1 MVLLTIIA
9 NCIVLALEEHLPNND
24 KTPLAVQLE
33 ATEFYFLGIFC
44 VEALLKIVALGFVL
58 HKGSYLRNVWNIMDF
73 VVVVT
78 GFISIFPT
86 SNSFDLRTLRAVRV
100 LRPLKLVSGIP
111 SLQVVLKSI
120 IRAMAPLLQVC
131 LLVLFAIIIFA
142 IIGLEFYTGAFHKAC
157 FIKPD
162 DDSEDNIEYGDEET
176 IRPCADEGNGYH
188 CRANIAKCRFNWDGP
203 NYGITSFDNMGFAML
218 TVFQCVTME
227 GWTQVLYYTNDAFG
241 DSYNWIYFIPL
252 IILGSFFMLNLVL
265 GVLSGEFAKERERVE
280 NRRAFLKLRRQ
291 QQIERELNGYLEWIC
306 KAEEVILDE
315 ERKKD
320 DGTISDEDKLRILE
334 ARRLAAQKVKKI
346 KEEKELNI
354 GDEDNDDDLLSGDS
368 FGRGLK
374 NRKAHGK
381 CAGFWRAE
389 KHLRF
394 TIRKS
399 VKSQAFYWFVIIL
412 VLLNTLCVAS
422 EHYGQAEWHTEF
434 LYVMEFVFLALFMSE
449 MLIKMYGLGVRL
461 YFQSSFNIF
470 DCLVILCSIFEVVWS
485 AFKDGSS
492 FGISTLR
499 ALRLLRT
506 FKVTRYWSSL
516 RNLVVSL
523 LSSMR
528 SIVSLLF
535 LLFLFILIFAL
546 LGMQLF
552 GGMMNF
558 EEGRPASHFDTFPI
572 ALLTVFQILT
582 GEDWNEV
589 MYSGIR
595 ARGGISGGGM
605 LYCSYFI
612 ILVLFG
618 NYTLLNVFL
627 AIAVDNLA
635 NAQELTAAEEEQEG
649 VRQERMEEIEKDL
662 CPDQYGLT
670 PPQVNICPPSPQ
682 NNEDLKT
689 GNFPYHTSRLDSN
702 LNQNNLK
709 GERNKIDMDS
719 NLKKERSPLDN
730 VSLNESSSTSSLNIQ
745 PQDGNSEEPAFG
757 GPKPMLPYSSMF
769 IFGPTNPVRRF
780 CHFVVN
786 LRYFDLFIM
795 IVICASSIA
804 LAAEDPVNDESVNNQ
819 ILNYFDYVFT
829 GVFTIE
835 MLLKIVD
842 LGIILHPG
850 AYCRDAWNILD
861 ATVVICALVAF
872 AFSDSAG
879 GNLNTIK
886 SLRVLRVLRP
896 LKTINRIPKLKAVFD
911 CVVNS
916 LKNVSN
922 ILIVYLLFQFIFA
935 VMAVQLF
942 KGKFF
947 YCTDMSKS
955 TREECQGQY
964 FDYEDKSDKPRVKNR
979 EWLRQDFH
987 YDNAMY
993 AMLTLFTVTTGEG
1006 WPTVLK
1012 NSMDSTNDD
1021 MGPKP
1026 GSRMEMAIYYVVF
1039 FIVFPF
1045 FFVNIFVALI
1055 IITFQEQGE
1064 NELVDQDLDKNQKQ
1078 CIEFAIEAR
1087 PSCRYMPKNKNS
1099 LKYKIWKVVVSP
1111 KFEYV
1116 VMILIALNTVV
1127 LMMKFYVNP
1136 YPEPNP
1142 QAKIFLN
1149 VQKYINIAFTILFT
1163 IECVLKLLG
1172 FGLKNYFRD
1181 RWNLFDFIIVIG
1193 SIIDVVTTN
1202 VLSSASSFRTGSF
1215 RLFRAARLIKLL
1227 RQGYTIRLLLWT
1239 FLQSFKALPYVCL
1252 LIAMLFFIYAIIGM
1266 QVFGNIRLDSKTS
1279 INRHN
1284 NFRSFSQAVLLLFRC
1299 ATGESW
1305 QQIMLS
1311 CLSGRPCDPES
1322 KMSDNSCGLD
1332 IAYGYFVTFIF
1343 FCSFLMLNLFVA
1355 VIMDNFDY
1363 LTRDSSILGP
1373 HHLDEYNRVW
1383 AEYDPVAT
1391 GRIHYTDMYEMLK
1404 RMEPPVGFG
1413 KNCPY
1418 RLAYRKLIRM
1428 NMPVNEDGTVHF
1440 STTLFALVRE
1450 SLSIKISSADEMD
1463 RKDEEMR
1470 EVIKRVWPVHGKK
1483 IVDLLVPPN
1492 HELNDR
1498 KLTVGKIYTGL
1509 LVAENWRAYKASQN
1523 QNNSLKMRPP
1533 SFFQRIIGVM
1543 RTPSA
1548 RSSQSI
1554 DSEHSDNETEGGHNV
1569 DRNHDKTTW
1578 QRSFSFLR
1586 RGSSRRKKD
1595 NSVQKSETASL
1606 QSIEMKDVGRR
1617 TSIGSE
1623 ASVDNALLSIAANQI
1638 TASMTKLNKDE
1649 SPLGSPMASPSMHR
1663 RSVSPR
1669 RGLDVGFAS
1678 AVSNIVD
1685 QAHSIAE
1692 HERHRKHR
1700 GGKHDDSLSVPTS
1713 PQMRG
1718 RSRGRHRP
1726 PLQQQGQILGSPLP
1740 SPTARRKEPT
1750 FYRST
1755 SLENRSRSPSP
1766 NLTPTPMLHQHEYY
1780 GSANLTDRSRSPS
1793 PGPTVTQPRKATRKL
1808 PAVPSKPSTLNLAQT
1823 RPRDNMPRV
1832 MPSPTVPQPSKSP
1845 GSINFP
1851 RLNASPTHI
1860 PRIGPTVGQAPPLGR
1875 LGRPEPYSPTERNSL
1890 SKLSPERSRTL
1901 PATQRTSNRDFSRA
1915 VDPYVSHRSRTFD
1928 PRINNRGRYFE
1939 DPSLSVHMSDRR
1951 TETLPNGF
1959 KPKKRKPEN
1968 LDMCGDGTGGPVRHD
1983 SDEDDDWC

>member
-334 ARRLAAQKVKKI
+334 GALGINARRLAAQKVKKI

-649 VRQERMEEIEKDL
+649 VRQEEEAAEKEKLARMDEIEKDL

-730 VSLNESSSTSSLNIQ
+730 VSLNESNANRINTQPGSTSSLNIQ

-861 ATVVICALVAF
+861 ATVVICAL
-872 AFSDSAG
+872 
-879 GNLNTIK
+879 
-886 SLRVLRVLRP
+886 
-896 LKTINRIPKLKAVFD
+896 AVFD

-1127 LMMKFYVNP
+1127 LMMKYNGSSHE
-1136 YPEPNP
+1136 YKNAL
-1142 QAKIFLN
+1142 QKLN
-1149 VQKYINIAFTILFT
+1149 LAFSVLFT
-1163 IECVLKLLG
+1163 IECVLKLMG
-1172 FGLKNYFRD
+1172 FG
-1181 RWNLFDFIIVIG
+1181 I
-1193 SIIDVVTTN
+1193 
-1202 VLSSASSFRTGSF
+1202 
-1215 RLFRAARLIKLL
+1215 
-1227 RQGYTIRLLLWT
+1227 
-1239 FLQSFKALPYVCL
+1239 
-1252 LIAMLFFIYAIIGM
+1252 
-1266 QVFGNIRLDSKTS
+1266 
-1279 INRHN
+1279 
-1284 NFRSFSQAVLLLFRC
+1284 
-1299 ATGESW
+1299 
-1305 QQIMLS
+1305 
-1311 CLSGRPCDPES
+1311 
-1322 KMSDNSCGLD
+1322 
-1332 IAYGYFVTFIF
+1332 
-1343 FCSFLMLNLFVA
+1343 
-1355 VIMDNFDY
+1355 
-1363 LTRDSSILGP
+1363 
-1373 HHLDEYNRVW
+1373 
-1383 AEYDPVAT
+1383 
-1391 GRIHYTDMYEMLK
+1391 
-1404 RMEPPVGFG
+1404 
-1413 KNCPY
+1413 
-1418 RLAYRKLIRM
+1418 RKLIRM

-1523 QNNSLKMRPP
+1523 QNNSLKMLFWEDDIKEYRDDDDYKEYHDDEEYHEDYKDYQEYQEDYKDYDEDYNQRPP

-1606 QSIEMKDVGRR
+1606 QNQANYNPNQQRGGYVNRSFSGVDETQLYENPKYKSIEMKDVGRR

-1649 SPLGSPMASPSMHR
+1649 PSEKQDFSWGLRPEHAAHIPAPRPGTGSSKGLLFTHTAVPLSPVSPRSPLPPQSPLGSPMASPSMHR

>member
-1 MVLLTIIA
+1 
-9 NCIVLALEEHLPNND
+9 
-24 KTPLAVQLE
+24 
-33 ATEFYFLGIFC
+33 
-44 VEALLKIVALGFVL
+44 
-58 HKGSYLRNVWNIMDF
+58 
-73 VVVVT
+73 
-78 GFISIFPT
+78 
-86 SNSFDLRTLRAVRV
+86 
-100 LRPLKLVSGIP
+100 
-111 SLQVVLKSI
+111 
-120 IRAMAPLLQVC
+120 
-131 LLVLFAIIIFA
+131 
-142 IIGLEFYTGAFHKAC
+142 
-157 FIKPD
+157 
-162 DDSEDNIEYGDEET
+162 
-176 IRPCADEGNGYH
+176 
-188 CRANIAKCRFNWDGP
+188 
-203 NYGITSFDNMGFAML
+203 
-218 TVFQCVTME
+218 
-227 GWTQVLYYTNDAFG
+227 
-241 DSYNWIYFIPL
+241 
-252 IILGSFFMLNLVL
+252 
-265 GVLSGEFAKERERVE
+265 
-280 NRRAFLKLRRQ
+280 
-291 QQIERELNGYLEWIC
+291 
-306 KAEEVILDE
+306 
-315 ERKKD
+315 
-320 DGTISDEDKLRILE
+320 
-334 ARRLAAQKVKKI
+334 
-346 KEEKELNI
+346 
-354 GDEDNDDDLLSGDS
+354 
-368 FGRGLK
+368 
-374 NRKAHGK
+374 
-381 CAGFWRAE
+381 
-389 KHLRF
+389 
-394 TIRKS
+394 
-399 VKSQAFYWFVIIL
+399 
-412 VLLNTLCVAS
+412 
-422 EHYGQAEWHTEF
+422 
-434 LYVMEFVFLALFMSE
+434 
-449 MLIKMYGLGVRL
+449 
-461 YFQSSFNIF
+461 
-470 DCLVILCSIFEVVWS
+470 
-485 AFKDGSS
+485 
-492 FGISTLR
+492 
-499 ALRLLRT
+499 
-506 FKVTRYWSSL
+506 
-516 RNLVVSL
+516 
-523 LSSMR
+523 
-528 SIVSLLF
+528 
-535 LLFLFILIFAL
+535 
-546 LGMQLF
+546 
-552 GGMMNF
+552 
-558 EEGRPASHFDTFPI
+558 
-572 ALLTVFQILT
+572 
-582 GEDWNEV
+582 
-589 MYSGIR
+589 
-595 ARGGISGGGM
+595 
-605 LYCSYFI
+605 
-612 ILVLFG
+612 
-618 NYTLLNVFL
+618 
-627 AIAVDNLA
+627 
-635 NAQELTAAEEEQEG
+635 
-649 VRQERMEEIEKDL
+649 
-662 CPDQYGLT
+662 
-670 PPQVNICPPSPQ
+670 
-682 NNEDLKT
+682 
-689 GNFPYHTSRLDSN
+689 
-702 LNQNNLK
+702 
-709 GERNKIDMDS
+709 
-719 NLKKERSPLDN
+719 
-730 VSLNESSSTSSLNIQ
+730 
-745 PQDGNSEEPAFG
+745 
-757 GPKPMLPYSSMF
+757 
-769 IFGPTNPVRRF
+769 
-780 CHFVVN
+780 
-786 LRYFDLFIM
+786 
-795 IVICASSIA
+795 
-804 LAAEDPVNDESVNNQ
+804 
-819 ILNYFDYVFT
+819 
-829 GVFTIE
+829 
-835 MLLKIVD
+835 
-842 LGIILHPG
+842 
-850 AYCRDAWNILD
+850 
-861 ATVVICALVAF
+861 
-872 AFSDSAG
+872 
-879 GNLNTIK
+879 
-886 SLRVLRVLRP
+886 
-896 LKTINRIPKLKAVFD
+896 
-911 CVVNS
+911 
-916 LKNVSN
+916 
-922 ILIVYLLFQFIFA
+922 
-935 VMAVQLF
+935 MAVQLF

-1523 QNNSLKMRPP
+1523 QNNSLKMEKKEELFWEDDIKEYRDDDDYKEYHDDEEYHEDYKDYQEYQEDYKDYDEDYNQPSEKQDFSWGLRP
-1533 SFFQRIIGVM
+1533 
-1543 RTPSA
+1543 
-1548 RSSQSI
+1548 
-1554 DSEHSDNETEGGHNV
+1554 EHAAHIPAPRPGT
-1569 DRNHDKTTW
+1569 
-1578 QRSFSFLR
+1578 
-1586 RGSSRRKKD
+1586 GSSKGLLFTH
-1595 NSVQKSETASL
+1595 TA
-1606 QSIEMKDVGRR
+1606 VP
-1617 TSIGSE
+1617 
-1623 ASVDNALLSIAANQI
+1623 LSPVSPRSPLPPQ
-1638 TASMTKLNKDE
+1638 